1 MSYLLDA
8 LRKAER
14 ERHRDRVPDLAQ
26 LHEAD
31 SGGGNGGRA
40 GWVVPAIL
48 GLALLNLG
56 VLSLFWLSREAE
68 VAPPPAEPEPA
79 MSEKPGPVRDVVPA
93 PQPVAVPE
101 PESHSAPVESIEAP
115 RPDAPDGLPDIAL
128 SGHLYSSIPGRSF
141 ILVNG
146 RRYREGERL
155 REGPAVESIDES
167 GAVLNHRGERFRVDA
182 PR

>member
-26 LHEAD
+26 LHEVGSD
-31 SGGGNGGRA
+31 GRNGGRA

-48 GLALLNLG
+48 GLVLLNLG
-56 VLSLFWLSREAE
+56 VLSVFWLSRDAE
-68 VAPPPAEPEPA
+68 VAPPPAASEPA
-79 MSEKPGPVRDVVPA
+79 IPEKPRPARDVAPA
-93 PQPVAVPE
+93 PQPVAAPE
-101 PESHSAPVESIEAP
+101 PASDPEPAESIEA
-115 RPDAPDGLPDIAL
+115 RPAAAHDGLPEIEL
-128 SGHLYSSIPGRSF
+128 SGHLYSNIPGRGF

-167 GAVLNHRGERFRVDA
+167 GAVLNYRGERYRVAA

>member
-26 LHEAD
+26 LHETD
-31 SGGGNGGRA
+31 SDDRNGGRA
-40 GWVVPAIL
+40 SWVVPTIL
-48 GLALLNLG
+48 GLVLLNLG
-56 VLSLFWLSREAE
+56 VLSVFWLSRDNE
-68 VAPPPAEPEPA
+68 APPPSAAEPTAFEP
-79 MSEKPGPVRDVVPA
+79 
-93 PQPVAVPE
+93 AVPE
-101 PESHSAPVESIEAP
+101 KPQPASEPAPPPVELIEEMPPA
-115 RPDAPDGLPDIAL
+115 AHGELPDIEL

-155 REGPAVESIDES
+155 QEGPAVESIEES
-167 GAVLNHRGERFRVDA
+167 GAILNYRGERYQVAA